1 MSFEK
6 WIFRNGQQVR
16 DEDRRIAVANA
27 LTEEQRSHV
36 SVDFA
41 LSAVG

>member
-1 MSFEK
+1 MPFEK

-16 DEDRRIAVANA
+16 DEDRRIAVANT
-27 LTEEQRSHV
+27 LTAEQRSHV

-41 LSAVG
+41 SAAIG

>member
-1 MSFEK
+1 MPFEK

-16 DEDRRIAVANA
+16 DEDRRIVVANT

-41 LSAVG
+41 LAAIG